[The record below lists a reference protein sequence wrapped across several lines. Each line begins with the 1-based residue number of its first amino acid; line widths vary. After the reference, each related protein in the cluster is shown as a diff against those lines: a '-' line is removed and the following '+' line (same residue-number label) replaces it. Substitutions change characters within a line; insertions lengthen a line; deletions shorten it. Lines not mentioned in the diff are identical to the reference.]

1 MKFSTAFSLF
11 ISGAAIASA
20 LPSSAETVKADC
32 VKPYLCCGELKTP
45 LDSTIDPILRG
56 LGINAASIVGSVGLL
71 CKSLSTTRAFVIP
84 GMTLAQLN
92 PSAALKLTSWV
103 AHLLLDARTSSVRT
117 KPIENICEPSMRM
130 DWSCYTWCELDDS
143 ELYLE

>member
-71 CKSLSTTRAFVIP
+71 CHPWDDTCATEPQCCTEVNILGGA
-84 GMTLAQLN
+84 LALGC
-92 PSAALKLTSWV
+92 SDLV
-103 AHLLLDARTSSVRT
+103 
-117 KPIENICEPSMRM
+117 
-130 DWSCYTWCELDDS
+130 S
-143 ELYLE
+143 ED